1 MSRFWSAPLELEN
14 VIVACFEETT
24 TIGLRYQLTEGAV
37 LRRRLE
43 TVEIEGGEKLQVKIV
58 DRPGGAAKRQGGGR

>member
-1 MSRFWSAPLELEN
+1 MAAHVQVLVSPRELEN

-24 TIGLRYQLTEGAV
+24 TIGLRHQLTEGAI

-43 TVEIEGGEKLQVKIV
+43 T
-58 DRPGGAAKRQGGGR
+58 D